1 MPPQCPLSC
10 LPKRET
16 FRRVWV
22 FLLSGIAFGPS
33 SFGSPAFATGADAS
47 WYTQMVHDSGY
58 VFRTQHGAQEPC
70 LNVLQSVGIN
80 AIRLRV
86 WLNPAGAWCNQ
97 TDVVTKALAANALGQ
112 RVMLDFHFSDT
123 WASGATQTPPAA
135 WTGYD
140 LLQMENA
147 VAEEV
152 TSVLGAIQAGGGSV
166 SWVQLGNEINSGML
180 FPVGGVF
187 GTGDN
192 SFPNLAGLINSGYSA
207 VKSVFPGALVVIHLS
222 SGENDGL
229 FEAFFDSL
237 AAAGAKFDVIG
248 MSAYPYWAGLPWQTE
263 VSDVKATLADM
274 AGRYG
279 VATMVCECGYAE
291 SDPADGYS
299 YLSAL
304 IAAAKQAGAL
314 GVFYW
319 EPECYGNW
327 PSAANGG
334 AYAMGAF
341 TSTGEPSGGMSAF
354 PDSGVAPYVAGPIV
368 SPTVQAGA
376 TAVLAAPVSAF
387 PAPAFQWSLGGSA
400 IAGAAGPSL
409 LVSGSSSSSAGTYTF
424 TATNSQ
430 GSASGQVSLS
440 VVDTPNPGRLINL
453 SARALVGT
461 NAGILI
467 AGFAVGGSGTFGSQ
481 SLLIRASGPALTS
494 FGLTGVLA
502 DPELRLYRGNS
513 DGTST
518 LLTTDAGWGGNVP
531 IAAAA
536 ASVGAFSWGAA
547 ATPDSAILT
556 AQPAGPFSAQVL
568 GVSGDTGVSLAE
580 VYDAT
585 PAGAST
591 PSTPRLVNLSA
602 RIGVGTGG
610 NILIAGFVI
619 GGSTAKTVLV
629 RASGPAL
636 GAFGVSGLLPDP
648 ELQIYRSNADGTS
661 TLLLTNNGWGGDAGV
676 SGIASTVGAFSWG
689 TAATP
694 DSALLAT
701 LPPGAYTA
709 QVLGAGGDTGIAL
722 VEIYDVQ

>member
-1 MPPQCPLSC
+1 MPPKCPLSC

-166 SWVQLGNEINSGML
+166 SWVQLGNEVNSGML

-192 SFPNLAGLINSGYSA
+192 SFPNLAGLINAGYSA

-279 VATMVCECGYAE
+279 VATMVCECGYSE

>member
-1 MPPQCPLSC
+1 
-10 LPKRET
+10 
-16 FRRVWV
+16 
-22 FLLSGIAFGPS
+22 
-33 SFGSPAFATGADAS
+33 
-47 WYTQMVHDSGY
+47 
-58 VFRTQHGAQEPC
+58 
-70 LNVLQSVGIN
+70 
-80 AIRLRV
+80 
-86 WLNPAGAWCNQ
+86 
-97 TDVVTKALAANALGQ
+97 
-112 RVMLDFHFSDT
+112 
-123 WASGATQTPPAA
+123 
-135 WTGYD
+135 
-140 LLQMENA
+140 
-147 VAEEV
+147 
-152 TSVLGAIQAGGGSV
+152 
-166 SWVQLGNEINSGML
+166 
-180 FPVGGVF
+180 
-187 GTGDN
+187 
-192 SFPNLAGLINSGYSA
+192 
-207 VKSVFPGALVVIHLS
+207 
-222 SGENDGL
+222 
-229 FEAFFDSL
+229 
-237 AAAGAKFDVIG
+237 
-248 MSAYPYWAGLPWQTE
+248 
-263 VSDVKATLADM
+263 
-274 AGRYG
+274 
-279 VATMVCECGYAE
+279 MVCECGYAE